1 MNALKPEVVGWLEGR
16 FRRAGV
22 PESEWDEGRMWA
34 RYYLD
39 FCAKYGLP
47 PRSLESIGPF
57 LKKLKAKGQNAIRR
71 EAAEATVRLL
81 LGSQEEPAASAKPAP
96 GSARILG
103 EENQPQLPVGGPSV
117 VPQPSVRAGSG
128 ASWQAEFEKLTG
140 AIRMRNY
147 SATTLRTYRHWVA
160 KFQAFVHSKA
170 PADLGTEDVK
180 DFLTDLAVRHGV
192 AASTQPSGAR

>member
-1 MNALKPEVVGWLEGR
+1 MNALKPEVVTWLEGR
-16 FRRAGV
+16 LRRASV
-22 PESEWDEGRMWA
+22 SESEWDVARKWA

-39 FCAKYGLP
+39 FCAKYGLS

-57 LKKLKAKGQNAIRR
+57 LNKLQAKGQNAMSR
-71 EAAEATVRLL
+71 EAAEATIRLL
-81 LGSQEEPAASAKPAP
+81 LGSQEAPATSAKPAS
-96 GSARILG
+96 GIARISGG
-103 EENQPQLPVGGPSV
+103 EKKPRRPVGGESV
-117 VPQPSVRAGSG
+117 VPQASVRPESG
-128 ASWQAEFEKLTG
+128 ASWRAEFEKLTG

-147 SATTLRTYRHWVA
+147 SPTTLRTYRHWVA
-160 KFQAFVHSKA
+160 KFQAFVYSKA